1 MDLVL
6 NSGEMVSLYK
16 QDPKKKGDGG
26 WQSLLVSL
34 QESCDRPTGAI
45 SITLEQRRRIRRY
58 AFKYKNGGWESRLK
72 ATFSRHLG
80 PKLDLGLPPPEWL
93 AP

>member
-6 NSGEMVSLYK
+6 NTAELVSLFK
-16 QDPKKKGDGG
+16 QDPRKKGDGG
-26 WQSLLVSL
+26 WQSLIVAL
-34 QESCDRPTGAI
+34 QEACDRTTGAVPL
-45 SITLEQRRRIRRY
+45 TLLQRRRIRRY

-80 PKLDLGLPPPEWL
+80 PKLDLGLPHPEW
-93 AP
+93 